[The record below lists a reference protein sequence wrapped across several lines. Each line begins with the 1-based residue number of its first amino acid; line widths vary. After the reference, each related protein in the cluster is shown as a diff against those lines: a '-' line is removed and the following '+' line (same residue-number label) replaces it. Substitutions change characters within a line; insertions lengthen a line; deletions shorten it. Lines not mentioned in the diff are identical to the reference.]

1 MKPGESL
8 ISPNIISASDGYF
21 EAMGTPLLRGRFF
34 TPSDDLHHPLVAVID
49 ERLAGHF
56 WPGQDPLGHRL
67 YQPGSPD
74 QLFKTG
80 PDTKWITVVGV
91 VKEVQFDGLATATVP
106 VGSVYLALA
115 QSLPIRGFALVVKSS
130 VDSASTVSSIRAAVA
145 AIDPSLPFFS
155 VKSMGQY
162 VDEALLPRRIPMLHA
177 GGFAVVALLLSAIG
191 IYGVAQRRRE
201 IGIRL
206 ALGSTG
212 TEVFRLIIREGA
224 TIVIVGVALGF
235 AGLVALRHALTS
247 ALYGVTAL
255 DATVLASVTA
265 GLTVV
270 AFLAMVIPARR
281 AAHVSPA
288 TALME

>member
-1 MKPGESL
+1 L

-130 VDSASTVSSIRAAVA
+130 VDSASIVSSIRAAVA

-162 VDEALLPRRIPMLHA
+162 VDEALLPRRIPMLLA

-191 IYGVAQRRRE
+191 IYGVLAYGVAQRRRE

-212 TEVFRLIIREGA
+212 IEVFRLIIREGA